1 MRITFVNQ
9 KGGVGKSTAALLV
22 GSALHAA
29 SCSVSLEDH
38 DQQGSLSWWARQ
50 VGKLPVV
57 SDGGD
62 GAGEIV
68 IADTPGHLDLS
79 APENRSMMSNLLS
92 KSDRIILVS
101 EMSTLSIHA
110 SGAMATL
117 IGEVKPGGAKA
128 YVLFNKVRKGTVVG
142 QQDRTEL
149 AASIGLVPLQNFLPL
164 CSVYEQAASFG
175 WNVVTGKERETVVN
189 LAMEVLK

>member
-1 MRITFVNQ
+1 
-9 KGGVGKSTAALLV
+9 
-22 GSALHAA
+22 
-29 SCSVSLEDH
+29 
-38 DQQGSLSWWARQ
+38 
-50 VGKLPVV
+50 
-57 SDGGD
+57 
-62 GAGEIV
+62 
-68 IADTPGHLDLS
+68 
-79 APENRSMMSNLLS
+79 MSSLLS

-117 IGEVKPGGAKA
+117 IGEVKPIGAKA

-149 AASIGLVPLQNFLPL
+149 AASIGLEPLQNFLPL

>member
-9 KGGVGKSTAALLV
+9 KGGVGKSTAALLI

-29 SCSVSLEDH
+29 SCKVVLEDH
-38 DQQGSLSWWARQ
+38 DQQGSLSWWTRK
-50 VGKLPVV
+50 VGNLPIAT
-57 SDGGD
+57 DGHSGT
-62 GAGEIV
+62 GEIV

-79 APENRSMMSNLLS
+79 TKQNRGMMSDLLV
-92 KSDRIILVS
+92 KSDRIVLVS

-117 IGEVKPGGAKA
+117 ISEIKSANSKA
-128 YVLFNKVRKGTVVG
+128 YVLFNKVRRGTVVG
-142 QQDRTEL
+142 QQDRAEL
-149 AASIGLVPLQNFLPL
+149 ATSIGLTALHNFLPL

-175 WNVVTGKERETVVN
+175 WGVVTGRERENVVN
-189 LAMEVLK
+189 LAMEILK